1 MLSSA
6 KVNHSASAKCDE
18 CSGSSHHEF
27 VVARPCEAS
36 YIGCRLS
43 EELHTSC
50 VCSCITLTLD
60 KHDNTCQ
67 TVYPQFLHLVA
78 DRLPAVAEVDWL
90 SADYVLPRTSTIF
103 RERGFSYCGP
113 ATWNTLPSDLHN
125 ITDRH
130 RYIQTQECT
139 FRSYLPRAVFDGG
152 WTPRENFWPPAAIKK
167 RKGVVYLCTYALAR
181 SSTSIA
187 KTSTPLI
194 KFDKYSPVLTTAPG
208 RVV

>member
-6 KVNHSASAKCDE
+6 KVNHSASAACDE
-18 CSGSSHHEF
+18 CSGSSHHEL

-36 YIGCRLS
+36 SEAATLAAGWAKNYIQAVSVHASHSHWTSTTIPVRL
-43 EELHTSC
+43 
-50 VCSCITLTLD
+50 CIHSFCT
-60 KHDNTCQ
+60 Q
-67 TVYPQFLHLVA
+67 WQI
-78 DRLPAVAEVDWL
+78 PAVAEVDWL

-139 FRSYLPRAVFDGG
+139 FRSYLPLLL
-152 WTPRENFWPPAAIKK
+152 E
-167 RKGVVYLCTYALAR
+167 
-181 SSTSIA
+181 
-187 KTSTPLI
+187 
-194 KFDKYSPVLTTAPG
+194 

>member
-18 CSGSSHHEF
+18 CSGSSHHEL

-36 YIGCRLS
+36 YIGCLLS
-43 EELHTSC
+43 EELHTRC

-139 FRSYLPRAVFDGG
+139 FRSYLPLLL
-152 WTPRENFWPPAAIKK
+152 E
-167 RKGVVYLCTYALAR
+167 
-181 SSTSIA
+181 
-187 KTSTPLI
+187 
-194 KFDKYSPVLTTAPG
+194 

>member
-18 CSGSSHHEF
+18 CSGSSHHEL

-139 FRSYLPRAVFDGG
+139 FRSY
-152 WTPRENFWPPAAIKK
+152 
-167 RKGVVYLCTYALAR
+167 
-181 SSTSIA
+181 S
-187 KTSTPLI
+187 PL
-194 KFDKYSPVLTTAPG
+194 LLE